1 LVKVGRRLLGVL
13 PWVVV
18 ACCIA
23 PLRADAPSLYQQN
36 FESLAEGKPPEDLL
50 ILAGSFQ
57 IKAVEGNKVLALDPN
72 PLDTFGALFG
82 PAERDAYTVSARI
95 LASNTGKRF
104 PEFGVAA
111 LGPNGYKLWVMP
123 ATGQLQLK
131 VADELLTHVPF
142 EWKGGAWTR
151 LKLSLSK
158 SADGKVK
165 LAAKAWADG
174 AEEPKEWTITGQ
186 HEQAPKPGR
195 AVIWAVPYGGTVTY
209 FDDLMVTA
217 GQ

>member
-1 LVKVGRRLLGVL
+1 MTRVMKLAGGLCLIF
-13 PWVVV
+13 
-18 ACCIA
+18 AA
-23 PLRADAPSLYQQN
+23 MLRGDAPSQPLFSQN
-36 FESLAEGKPPEDLL
+36 FEQLAEGKPPEDLL
-50 ILAGSFQ
+50 ILAGTFQ
-57 IKAVEGNKVLALDPN
+57 IKSIENNKVLALDPN

-131 VADELLTHVPF
+131 AADELLTHVPY

-151 LKLSLSK
+151 LKLQVVK
-158 SADGKVK
+158 TPDNKVK
-165 LAAKAWADG
+165 LQGKAWADG
-174 AEEPKEWTITGQ
+174 TEEPKEWTISGQ
-186 HEQAPKPGR
+186 HDRAPKPGR

-209 FDDLMVTA
+209 FDDLMVTPA
-217 GQ
+217 Q